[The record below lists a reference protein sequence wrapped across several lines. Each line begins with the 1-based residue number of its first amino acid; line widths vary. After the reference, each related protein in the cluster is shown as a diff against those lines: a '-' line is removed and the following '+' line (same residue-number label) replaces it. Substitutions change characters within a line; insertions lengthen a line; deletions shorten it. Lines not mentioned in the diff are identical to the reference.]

1 MFNKKVIIDALR
13 NLSKPAKT
21 NNSNSFNFNNG
32 GAKDDEFISAQNGV
46 DTPIYKAV
54 KIGASPIEGKGLFA
68 DQAIRKGDV
77 IGISHIRKNFTKN
90 GEEYQ
95 APFPST
101 VLGYYNHSEEPNV
114 YEVDKGGHILL
125 VAGRDILRGQE
136 LTSDY
141 SKHNIEDLEA
151 PKDFKR
157 GGSTKRPSLPN
168 RKSPRSYSRS
178 FEATNK
184 LFAKNPLFAKS
195 KSRKNKI
202 FDPRAQYYQKGGPQN
217 TSGPKAEKIPAD
229 VNAMNGM
236 MKARLAYA
244 NEFGNPAAKRMINL
258 PDNPYEFENGDIG
271 THYMASMD
279 NYAVP
284 QIQDENG
291 QLMLGDYG
299 PDSREA
305 IRFDS
310 DEDANYFAEHYKDVS
325 PGFIEAK
332 LTQDKIQEYVKGGYI
347 VEEVTDPSIPAL
359 NTYAGGGVPCPP
371 GYYHNGTRCVK
382 IPEETIVTTD
392 PEEYKQ
398 LSEKYNDELFMYN
411 STYNLLDAIK
421 QKKKRSEIAEH
432 QRLNL
437 RLTEDLEK
445 YWDIPSLSTEIHHST
460 PTKTDPW
467 IQPWRV
473 DYYQKPNKIILGY
486 DKEDEPIEM
495 QPLKPSLINQQL
507 DLGPREDMIEE
518 DLNLPPEYEMPGYEY
533 YRPYLDVDS
542 PHQNAYAKWWTKP
555 FRNKYSWEKTIATK
569 PIAKYIQNSTG
580 YDKKKMEGYENKE
593 GIPVLGE
600 VERAEQ
606 EGRRIQFTGAN
617 STYDLKRQKKYNK
630 AYDEYE
636 KIIKQKEL
644 QRKFIESQMGL
655 SAYFKNGG
663 DVSSEF
669 IDVELDNNEIDYY
682 RKGGY
687 IVEELPKASKGKPVK
702 ESKYKAPTLEEVKF
716 VPAKIQSYNE
726 AQKEY
731 TLQDVMLPDRIVPG
745 RDYADVQHK
754 MANLRKDLDISRIGH
769 LFNKAFP
776 AQAPRIGLEKSG
788 LIISPR
794 TGRLFDSNTRYWLNR
809 EYGYTPHPASLFNER
824 YTSIARELGETAE
837 VSDKSWDQYE
847 LGINYV
853 DQYGKVIEYDAMG
866 NIILDNPF
874 EKSNGLVDMFNQPIG
889 GPLMLGMGMMGKPEF
904 NKEIKNPDYFTQLL
918 DTFDSRK
925 LSSTNKKYY
934 KDLINSVK
942 NQNGL
947 ATERQYNELQRLKTG
962 DFDFGKRGYAEG
974 GLVKAAKGL
983 PVKSIKDLGRA
994 TNLTTFGTANTLA
1007 KSLAPVMINPA
1018 RIPLLGSPI
1027 EKVGPFTGSP
1037 LNVLPGYGET
1047 MLSLPDTAFRKF
1059 GDTLDYVKMSG
1070 KLSSSDGPLLRI
1082 GKNQIASEG
1091 NWAELNEPNEKY
1103 QGVFGARF
1111 DFNNPGT
1118 NLGYTKMRNRNGVL
1132 ITDAQG
1138 NPLPNIPISDPGLSF
1153 HRRLPFSNR
1162 YIDVNMDKLRN
1173 NEFDWRTVGGNAQSL
1188 LERYGYAAG
1197 YAGLLGAMGLAAPQ
1211 EYIDEYINEPI
1222 MKGYNKYIKP
1232 GVENIQDVLKPKYR
1246 KTEDRLVPYRQYAKG
1261 GEFELGDEIE
1271 LTKEQVAELEK
1282 YGYTLEQV

>member
-1 MFNKKVIIDALR
+1 MFNKKVIIDSLR
-13 NLSKPAKT
+13 NLSKPSKMT
-21 NNSNSFNFNNG
+21 NNNSFDFKEG
-32 GAKDDEFISAQNGV
+32 GSKKEGFISAQEGV

-90 GEEYQ
+90 SEEYQ

-114 YEVDKGGHILL
+114 YEVDKGGHILM

-157 GGSTKRPSLPN
+157 GGSTKRPKMPKG
-168 RKSPRSYSRS
+168 KSPRSYSRS

-184 LFAKNPLFAKS
+184 LFTEHPLFAKP

-202 FDPRAQYYQKGGPQN
+202 YDPRAQYYQEGGEPCPEGYIIYNGQCVEWQEPEVIDTDERTGYNAAMGQINRDTRPGSIENNDWWLEHEKYHHLQN
-217 TSGPKAEKIPAD
+217 LGGGMSTAGFLGQRPNNTVASDESMQGYYNRRDSDLNDHINSMIKANPELQFIPREKLLQSQFPVEGEQPSFLGAEDSIYQDPSTVEGEARVREKQFEKDGISMFPKKQD
-229 VNAMNGM
+229 GGDTDAMNGM

-258 PDNPYEFENGDIG
+258 PDNPYQFDNGDTG
-271 THYMASMD
+271 THYMVSMD

-291 QLMLGDYG
+291 QLILGDYG
-299 PDSREA
+299 PESNEA

-325 PGFIEAK
+325 PGFIETK
-332 LTQDKIQEYVKGGYI
+332 LTPKEIEQYAKGGYI

-359 NTYAGGGVPCPP
+359 NTYAGGGIPCPP

-398 LSEKYNDELFMYN
+398 LSERYNDELFMYN

-421 QKKKRSEIAEH
+421 QNKKYSEITKY

-437 RLTEDLEK
+437 RLTQDLEK
-445 YWDIPSLSTEIHHST
+445 YWGIPSLSTEIHHSL

-495 QPLKPSLINQQL
+495 QLLKPSLINQQL
-507 DLGPREDMIEE
+507 DLGPRGDIIEE
-518 DLNLPPEYEMPGYEY
+518 DLPPTYTPSGDDYINRGYKHPLLAKRIQRKTNFNPDY
-533 YRPYLDVDS
+533 YTDYLDEED
-542 PHQNAYAKWWTKP
+542 N
-555 FRNKYSWEKTIATK
+555 
-569 PIAKYIQNSTG
+569 YI
-580 YDKKKMEGYENKE
+580 E
-593 GIPVLGE
+593 GE
-600 VERAEQ
+600 VTKAEK
-606 EGRRIQFTGAN
+606 ENRRIDFSGGA
-617 STYDLKRQKKYNK
+617 TTKKDLKAQKKYNK

-644 QRKFIESQMGL
+644 ERKFIESQIGL

-669 IDVELDNNEIDYY
+669 IDVELDDDEIDYY
-682 RKGGY
+682 KRGGY
-687 IVEELPKASKGKPVK
+687 VVEELPKASKGKPIKV
-702 ESKYKAPTLEEVKF
+702 SKYKAPTLEEVKL

-731 TLQDVMLPDRIVPG
+731 VLQDVMLPDRIVPG

-776 AQAPRIGLEKSG
+776 AQAPRIALEKSG

-809 EYGYTPHPASLFNER
+809 EYGYIPHPASLFNER
-824 YTSIARELGETAE
+824 YKSIARELGETAGI
-837 VSDKSWDQYE
+837 SDKPWDQYE
-847 LGINYV
+847 MGINYV
-853 DQYGKVIEYDAMG
+853 DQYGKVIDYDAMG

-874 EKSNGLVDMFNQPIG
+874 KKSNGLVDMFNQPIG

-947 ATERQYNELQRLKTG
+947 ATERQFNELQRLKTG
-962 DFDFGKRGYAEG
+962 DFDFGKRGYAE
-974 GLVKAAKGL
+974 
-983 PVKSIKDLGRA
+983 
-994 TNLTTFGTANTLA
+994 
-1007 KSLAPVMINPA
+1007 
-1018 RIPLLGSPI
+1018 
-1027 EKVGPFTGSP
+1027 
-1037 LNVLPGYGET
+1037 
-1047 MLSLPDTAFRKF
+1047 
-1059 GDTLDYVKMSG
+1059 
-1070 KLSSSDGPLLRI
+1070 
-1082 GKNQIASEG
+1082 
-1091 NWAELNEPNEKY
+1091 
-1103 QGVFGARF
+1103 
-1111 DFNNPGT
+1111 
-1118 NLGYTKMRNRNGVL
+1118 
-1132 ITDAQG
+1132 
-1138 NPLPNIPISDPGLSF
+1138 
-1153 HRRLPFSNR
+1153 
-1162 YIDVNMDKLRN
+1162 
-1173 NEFDWRTVGGNAQSL
+1173 
-1188 LERYGYAAG
+1188 
-1197 YAGLLGAMGLAAPQ
+1197 
-1211 EYIDEYINEPI
+1211 
-1222 MKGYNKYIKP
+1222 
-1232 GVENIQDVLKPKYR
+1232 
-1246 KTEDRLVPYRQYAKG
+1246 G